1 MKPIYKLLLIFS
13 LFAAFASCNGYDE
26 YSGPQS
32 TSGRDGEYF
41 GERLKFTIDG
51 KPQSVESVS
60 FESWYVDS
68 EPIPSDDTTLLY
80 PPRKTTYAAI
90 VTIKGFPGKKD
101 KVTIHTISDGCDIKG
116 YTTIGGSNRYSC
128 IGHFYIISPDLPTDQ
143 QGLEL
148 QLISE

>member
-1 MKPIYKLLLIFS
+1 MKSIYKLLLIFS
-13 LFAAFASCNGYDE
+13 LFAVFASCNGYDE
-26 YSGPQS
+26 YS
-32 TSGRDGEYF
+32 SGHYASVSDGEYS

-51 KPQSVESVS
+51 KPQSVKSVS

-101 KVTIHTISDGCDIKG
+101 KVTIHTISDGRNIKG
-116 YTTIGGSNRYSC
+116 YTTIGSNRYSC
-128 IGHFYIISPDLPTDQ
+128 IGQFYIISPDLPSVQ

-148 QLISE
+148 QLISQ